1 MEIASIQ
8 KISKFFETNPLRINE
23 AKANGQK
30 VMGTYC
36 IYSPGEMALAMNAIP
51 VSLCGTRQDA
61 IPSAEKVLPRTL
73 CPLIKSSFG
82 FWKNDSCAYLAASD
96 LIVGDTTCDGKKK
109 MFELMA
115 EELNL
120 LVMQLPSGQ
129 DEERDLPFWLE
140 QFTVLEKRLEKDF
153 GGKITEESLAK
164 AVDLMNLERLAMKR
178 VMDAARHKP
187 SPITGMQ
194 LVELAFKTSF
204 FPDKEVG
211 IAMLE
216 EVAVELEDMNAK
228 GISPFSADTPRIIL
242 TGVPVGMGSHKV
254 VKLLDDSGASVVV
267 LDSCIGYKRTRT
279 NIEVQPGE
287 SKEAMIRSM
296 AKRYLDIPCSVMSP
310 NQSRYEVIA
319 ELARDFSADA
329 VIDLSW
335 QGCHTYNVEGYSIKK
350 FVTEKLGLPALQ
362 LETDYS
368 ESDTE
373 QLRVRIEA
381 FLEMVQEQK
390 KTHPLPVRSN

>member
-8 KISKFFETNPLRINE
+8 KINKFFETNPLRIQE
-23 AKANGQK
+23 AKAGGQK

-36 IYSPGEMALAMNAIP
+36 IYSPGEMALALNAIP

-61 IPSAEKVLPRTL
+61 IPAAETVLPRTL

-115 EELNL
+115 EKLNL

-129 DEERDLPFWLE
+129 DKTRDLPFWLE
-140 QFTVLEKRLEKDF
+140 QFDVLEKRLEKDF
-153 GGKITEESLAK
+153 GGEITTENLKQAI
-164 AVDLMNLERLAMKR
+164 DLMDRERSALKR
-178 VMDAARHKP
+178 VMDAAKHKP

-216 EVAVELEDMNAK
+216 EVAEEMETMNANAV
-228 GISPFSADTPRIIL
+228 SPFSADTPRILL

-254 VKLLDDSGASVVV
+254 VKLLEDCGACVVV
-267 LDSCIGYKRTRT
+267 LDSCIGYKRVRT
-279 NIEVQPGE
+279 NVNVKDNA
-287 SKEAMIRSM
+287 SKEDMIRTL
-296 AKRYLDIPCSVMSP
+296 AERYLNIPCSVMSP
-310 NQSRYEVIA
+310 NPTRYVVLE
-319 ELARDFSADA
+319 ELAKNFGVDA
-329 VIDLSW
+329 VVDLSW
-335 QGCHTYNVEGYSIKK
+335 QGCHTYNVESYSIKK
-350 FVTEKLGLPALQ
+350 FVTETLGLPALV

-381 FLEMVQEQK
+381 FLEMIRK
-390 KTHPLPVRSN
+390 